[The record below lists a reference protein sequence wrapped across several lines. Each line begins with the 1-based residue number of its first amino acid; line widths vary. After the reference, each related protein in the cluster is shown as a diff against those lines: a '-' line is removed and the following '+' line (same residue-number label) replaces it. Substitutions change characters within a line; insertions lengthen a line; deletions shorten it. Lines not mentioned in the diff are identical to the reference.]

1 MLERLVRA
9 GMDCARLNFSHGTP
23 EEHIRTIKDIRR
35 ISHSLGEQIAVM
47 QDLPGP
53 KIRVGTISGGSVSLK
68 RGSRVLLTTEDV
80 PGDETTIPVRH
91 ETLPRYVAIGAK
103 IFLSDGFIRLR
114 VTNKTD
120 SVIECICEVGGTLTS
135 GKGVNVPDLSEDFE
149 TFTDKDRQYLQI
161 GLENDIDF
169 VAVSYVRSARDV
181 KLVKDFLE
189 SRKSNVSIIAKI
201 EKRAG
206 VENLEQIIKFADA
219 VMVARG
225 DLGVENP
232 IEQIPELQKSIIS
245 RCNHA
250 ARPVI
255 TATQMLESMVNNPS
269 PTRAEVTDIANS
281 IFDGTDAVMLS
292 EETTVGKYPLQCVR
306 VLHTVALNA
315 ESEMKNYFVRQ
326 NRGSDSA
333 DLESA
338 MCRAATSIAHTIGAK
353 AIVALRQSVATKLS
367 RDRPSMPVL
376 AVSKHEDAL
385 RKLKLTW
392 GVIGVRAKPGETG
405 GAGILP
411 ASILERGLVAE
422 NDEVVWLSDSATGRG
437 ISSMAIVVARA
448 TGKNAR

>member
-1 MLERLVRA
+1 
-9 GMDCARLNFSHGTP
+9 
-23 EEHIRTIKDIRR
+23 
-35 ISHSLGEQIAVM
+35 
-47 QDLPGP
+47 
-53 KIRVGTISGGSVSLK
+53 
-68 RGSRVLLTTEDV
+68 
-80 PGDETTIPVRH
+80 
-91 ETLPRYVAIGAK
+91 
-103 IFLSDGFIRLR
+103 
-114 VTNKTD
+114 
-120 SVIECICEVGGTLTS
+120 
-135 GKGVNVPDLSEDFE
+135 
-149 TFTDKDRQYLQI
+149 
-161 GLENDIDF
+161 
-169 VAVSYVRSARDV
+169 
-181 KLVKDFLE
+181 
-189 SRKSNVSIIAKI
+189 
-201 EKRAG
+201 
-206 VENLEQIIKFADA
+206 
-219 VMVARG
+219 
-225 DLGVENP
+225 
-232 IEQIPELQKSIIS
+232 
-245 RCNHA
+245 
-250 ARPVI
+250 
-255 TATQMLESMVNNPS
+255 MVNNPS